1 MNCFQT
7 LLQSHVR
14 RYILGFLMVM
24 VEIYITRLVIRFYQ
38 LLRLFSEEDLAM
50 LRMEHPPVQMVY
62 W

>member
-1 MNCFQT
+1 
-7 LLQSHVR
+7 
-14 RYILGFLMVM
+14 MVM